1 MKQRVAIARALANNP
16 AVILMDEPFGALDAQ
31 TREVLQDELSR
42 IQRVEHKT
50 ILFVTHSIR
59 EAVYLAD
66 RVVVMT
72 SAPGRIKEVFEVAL
86 PTPRDRFESEFTRV
100 ESEITRVVKEEVAKV
115 HE

>member
-1 MKQRVAIARALANNP
+1 MVVGHPRAAVGHFNVEAVSRSANGDVELPAI
-16 AVILMDEPFGALDAQ
+16 GHG
-31 TREVLQDELSR
+31 

-66 RVVVMT
+66 SVVVMT
-72 SAPGRIKEVFEVAL
+72 SAPGRIKEVFDIAL
-86 PTPRDRFESEFTRV
+86 PTPRDRFAGEFTRV